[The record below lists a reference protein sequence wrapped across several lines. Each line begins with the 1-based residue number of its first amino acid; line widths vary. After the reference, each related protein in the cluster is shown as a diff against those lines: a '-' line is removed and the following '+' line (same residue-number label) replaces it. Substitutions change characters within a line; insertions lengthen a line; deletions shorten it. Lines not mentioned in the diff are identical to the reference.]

1 MRCSTA
7 TSFTSALPIE
17 AGMSEGILHFE
28 DFQPGDV
35 VAYGSY
41 RLTREEIIDF
51 AREYDPQPF
60 HLDDE
65 AARHT
70 LLGGL
75 AASGWHGCAILMRLN
90 CDGFLNRA
98 TSMGA
103 PGIDEVKWLKP
114 LRPGMTLAVRR
125 TTLEARPSK
134 SRPEMGLV
142 KFLFELVTLDGDVV
156 LTQLGSIMFE
166 RRQAA

>member
-1 MRCSTA
+1 MSADA
-7 TSFTSALPIE
+7 T
-17 AGMSEGILHFE
+17 LHFE
-28 DFQPGDV
+28 DFPAGE
-35 VAYGSY
+35 VASYGSY
-41 RLTREEIIDF
+41 LLTWEEIIAYAAD
-51 AREYDPQPF
+51 YDPQPF
-60 HLDDE
+60 HMDEE
-65 AARHT
+65 AAART

-103 PGIDEVKWLKP
+103 PGIDEVKWLRP
-114 LRPGMTLAVRR
+114 LRPGVTLSVRR

-142 KFLFELVTLDGDVV
+142 KFLFELVADDKEVV
-156 LTQLGSIMFE
+156 LTQSGSIMFG
-166 RRQAA
+166 RRVA

>member
-1 MRCSTA
+1 MADTV
-7 TSFTSALPIE
+7 
-17 AGMSEGILHFE
+17 LHFE
-28 DFQPGDV
+28 DFPVGEITT
-35 VAYGSY
+35 YGSY
-41 RLTREEIIDF
+41 ALTREAILAF

-65 AARHT
+65 AAKGT
-70 LLGGL
+70 MLGGL

-90 CDGFLNRA
+90 CDGFMLNS

-103 PGIDEVKWLKP
+103 PGIDEVKWLAP
-114 LRPGMTLAVRR
+114 IRPDVTLSVRR
-125 TTLEARPSK
+125 TTLEARASR

-142 KFLFELVTLDGDVV
+142 KFLFELIADEKTVV
-156 LTQLGSIMFE
+156 MTQEGSIMFG